1 MLLRIDPSA
10 SVDLFEQIASGL
22 RRAIADG
29 EVGPGDRL
37 PPARELAGSLGV
49 NMHTVLRAYGR
60 LRYEGLVELRRGR
73 GAVVRGGIKDGRA
86 RLIDL
91 ADSLA
96 REGRRLGL
104 SAADVN
110 RMVKEAYRR

>member
-10 SVDLFEQIASGL
+10 PVDLFEQIAAGL
-22 RRAIADG
+22 RRAIVHG
-29 EVGPGDRL
+29 EVRGGERL

-60 LRYEGLVELRRGR
+60 LRDEGLVELRRGR
-73 GAVVRGGIKDGRA
+73 GAVVRTEANDGRA
-86 RLIDL
+86 HVVEL
-91 ADSLA
+91 AEALA

-104 SAADVN
+104 SLTDVN
-110 RMVKEAYRR
+110 RVVREAYRR